1 MRYRNPVRGITNGL
15 SGGIVLI
22 GVVLALAFG
31 GFNLVIFF
39 IALAVA
45 IFVGSLG
52 SLNPRRIYGGII
64 GAMWMIILAL
74 FFLTH
79 FWLLFI
85 IGAALSAILG
95 ALVRPLMALLL
106 GIGIFGLAS
115 TTQRSQQPYYQS
127 PQQPQQQPY
136 YQPQQYQQG
145 YQPTPQA
152 EAYQEDGQLYQYPP
166 QQQYQ
171 QYEQP
176 QAQYPQELPPQQ

>member
-1 MRYRNPVRGITNGL
+1 MRYRNPVRGVANGL
-15 SGGIVLI
+15 SGAIILI
-22 GVVLALAFG
+22 GLVLALTFG
-31 GFNLVIFF
+31 SFNLVIFF

-52 SLNPRRIYGGII
+52 SLNPGRIYGGII

-79 FWLLFI
+79 FWQLFL

-95 ALVRPLMALLL
+95 ALGRPLIALLL
-106 GIGIFGLAS
+106 GMGIFGLAS
-115 TTQRSQQPYYQS
+115 TTQQPQQPYYS
-127 PQQPQQQPY
+127 PPQQQPY
-136 YQPQQYQQG
+136 YTPPQPYQQG

-152 EAYQEDGQLYQYPP
+152 EAYQEGGQQYQYPS
-166 QQQYQ
+166 QQQGQ

-176 QAQYPQELPPQQ
+176 QSQYPQEMPPQQ

>member
-1 MRYRNPVRGITNGL
+1 MRYRNPVRGVANGL
-15 SGGIVLI
+15 SGAIILI
-22 GVVLALAFG
+22 GIVLALAFG

-52 SLNPRRIYGGII
+52 SLNPGRIYGGII

-79 FWLLFI
+79 FWLLFL

-106 GIGIFGLAS
+106 GMGIFGLAS
-115 TTQRSQQPYYQS
+115 TAQQTQQPYYQP
-127 PQQPQQQPY
+127 PQQPQQPY
-136 YQPQQYQQG
+136 YQPQPYQQG

-152 EAYQEDGQLYQYPP
+152 EAYQEGGQQYQYPP
-166 QQQYQ
+166 QQQGQ